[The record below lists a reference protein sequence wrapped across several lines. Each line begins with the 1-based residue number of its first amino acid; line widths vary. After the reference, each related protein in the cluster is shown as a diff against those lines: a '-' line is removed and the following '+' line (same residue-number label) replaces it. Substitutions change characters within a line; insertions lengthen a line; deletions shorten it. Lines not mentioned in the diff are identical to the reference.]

1 MRLTVFTFISIMAFL
16 GSLGFITSCSSEND
30 NPDTDQK
37 LIASERKSIQMT
49 AQTRAT
55 AENLKNFYTSFTA
68 EAVKNALESDSQDKN
83 IIISPLSVSMML
95 GMVANGVD
103 QEVQQEIDSYLGC
116 ENLSTLNSLC
126 AQFIEELPLAD
137 ELSSCS
143 IANSFWINN
152 PLTAKQEFQSLLT
165 DYYTAGIHNENFS
178 GQESETVKKINSW
191 CHNHTNGQ
199 IPNIIDH
206 INPLT
211 AAIALNS
218 IYFNSPWSANL
229 FTKKNTKKDS
239 FKGENGN
246 KTVDMM
252 VSEPSVLSCCEND
265 NFEAVFLEFGNS
277 AFGMWVVMPKPGIP
291 TINVVDI
298 LAKKNLDVLNE
309 SSFKDTFIV
318 EFPKINLVSSL
329 SLNSILKRSG
339 LSKISGVIT
348 ATFANEEFEAFLDMQ
363 HATSLKLDE
372 KGAEIASASKGDFI
386 FGFGGSDSE
395 NPSVFKV
402 NRPFFFFITE
412 FSTNACILSGYIS
425 EP

>member
-103 QEVQQEIDSYLGC
+103 QEVQQEIVSYLGC
-116 ENLSTLNSLC
+116 ENLSSLNSLC

-178 GQESETVKKINSW
+178 GQESETVKK
-191 CHNHTNGQ
+191 
-199 IPNIIDH
+199 
-206 INPLT
+206 
-211 AAIALNS
+211 
-218 IYFNSPWSANL
+218 
-229 FTKKNTKKDS
+229 
-239 FKGENGN
+239 
-246 KTVDMM
+246 
-252 VSEPSVLSCCEND
+252 
-265 NFEAVFLEFGNS
+265 
-277 AFGMWVVMPKPGIP
+277 
-291 TINVVDI
+291 
-298 LAKKNLDVLNE
+298 
-309 SSFKDTFIV
+309 
-318 EFPKINLVSSL
+318 
-329 SLNSILKRSG
+329 
-339 LSKISGVIT
+339 
-348 ATFANEEFEAFLDMQ
+348 
-363 HATSLKLDE
+363 
-372 KGAEIASASKGDFI
+372 
-386 FGFGGSDSE
+386 
-395 NPSVFKV
+395 
-402 NRPFFFFITE
+402 
-412 FSTNACILSGYIS
+412 
-425 EP
+425 